1 MSKPTTGK
9 LIIIS
14 GPSGAGKSTVVR
26 QLLGNCEL
34 PLTSSISV
42 TTRKPRDSEQDGID
56 YFFVDQPRFTVL
68 RNSGA
73 FLECKQNFGL
83 QHWYGTLNEQV
94 AAGLNAGKWVIL
106 EIDVL
111 GAMEV
116 LENGR
121 FKPITIFIHP
131 GGMDE
136 LERRLRSRGTE
147 TEESLTARL
156 ETAAAEMRY
165 MSRYN
170 YEVIN
175 QSVNAAVAEICQI
188 LQDHTQN
195 HVEPHKAN

>member
-1 MSKPTTGK
+1 MTPSQEGN

-14 GPSGAGKSTVVR
+14 GPSGAGKSTVVKK
-26 QLLGNCEL
+26 LLDTCDL
-34 PLTSSISV
+34 PLTTSISA
-42 TTRKPRDSEQDGID
+42 TTRKPRDAEIDGVD
-56 YFFVDQPRFTVL
+56 YFFMTPERFAEL
-68 RNSGA
+68 RRAGA

-94 AAGLNAGKWVIL
+94 AAGLISGKWVIL

-116 LENGR
+116 LENSD
-121 FKPITIFIHP
+121 FDPITIFIHP

-136 LERRLRSRGTE
+136 LERRLRARGTE

-165 MSRYN
+165 ISRYK
-170 YEVIN
+170 YEIIN
-175 QSVNAAVAEICQI
+175 QTVTAAVAEICQV
-188 LQDHTQN
+188 LQDHK
-195 HVEPHKAN
+195 ECKACSKS